1 MDFSIDEHPEGAVFW
16 IRRPQKLNAVT
27 KSVWDGLEA
36 CLDTLET
43 RRARFLIV
51 TAGGERAFC
60 AGTDLS
66 EARVLTVEQNNE
78 KNDRVRALLLRLS
91 RSQLITVAAINGLA
105 YGGGLELAMA
115 CMLRI
120 AGPDVKMSM
129 PEVKLGVLPTYG
141 GTQSLTALVG
151 SGRALDLMLTGRSIG
166 VQEAMAIG
174 LINRIAT
181 TNRSVLDQALD
192 YVREITSFSPVA
204 VSAIRRCV
212 AAAGPV
218 VTEAGLAAEGR
229 EARLVLQSEDSKEGI
244 AAFLQKRP
252 PVFKGR

>member
-1 MDFSIDEHPEGAVFW
+1 
-16 IRRPQKLNAVT
+16 
-27 KSVWDGLEA
+27 
-36 CLDTLET
+36 
-43 RRARFLIV
+43 
-51 TAGGERAFC
+51 
-60 AGTDLS
+60 
-66 EARVLTVEQNNE
+66 
-78 KNDRVRALLLRLS
+78 
-91 RSQLITVAAINGLA
+91 
-105 YGGGLELAMA
+105 
-115 CMLRI
+115 
-120 AGPDVKMSM
+120 
-129 PEVKLGVLPTYG
+129 
-141 GTQSLTALVG
+141 
-151 SGRALDLMLTGRSIG
+151 MLTGRSIG

-181 TNRSVLDQALD
+181 TNRSVVDQALD

>member
-1 MDFSIDEHPEGAVFW
+1 MDFSIDQHPEGAVFW
-16 IRRPQKLNAVT
+16 IRRPQKLNAAT

-36 CLDTLET
+36 CLDTLES
-43 RRARFLIV
+43 RRARFLVV
-51 TAGGERAFC
+51 TAEGERAFC

-66 EARVLTVEQNNE
+66 EARVLTGEQNNE
-78 KNDRVRALLLRLS
+78 KNDRVRALLFRLS
-91 RSQLITVAAINGLA
+91 RSELISVAAINGLA

-115 CMLRI
+115 CTLRI

-129 PEVKLGVLPTYG
+129 PEVKLGVLPGYG

-151 SGRALDLMLTGRSIG
+151 PARATDLMLTGRSIG
-166 VQEAMAIG
+166 AQEAIAIG

-181 TNRSVLDQALD
+181 ADRSVVDQALD
-192 YVREITSFSPVA
+192 YAREITSFSPVA

-229 EARLVLQSEDSKEGI
+229 EARLVMQSEDSEEGI
-244 AAFLQKRP
+244 VAFLEKRR